1 MTSDDGMEA
10 LLIGIDAGCLSVFER
25 LSDED
30 CIPHLDSLCSD
41 GTCAPLESQIPPW
54 TPSAW
59 PSMFTGVNPGKH
71 GVYGFLG
78 FDGYDFH
85 VVTGTDVRA
94 HRIWTLLD
102 IHGKSSVVV
111 NVPVTH
117 PPDPIDGAIVPGFM
131 APESPPCHPDGVLED
146 VRDEI
151 GDYRIYPAYTR
162 GDDALS
168 DAEKITEYRTLVRM
182 RGEAFR
188 YLVERF
194 DPDFGFVQF
203 QRTDTV
209 FHEFDGE
216 WEKVRAV
223 YETTDDQ
230 IGEILASCDPE
241 HVFVA
246 SDHGI
251 GRYEKEEFRV
261 NSYLRD
267 EGFLETTFGG
277 QGMPTWNV
285 MREELREGN
294 QTRTW
299 EPSPVE
305 KTAAV
310 LARVGITTRRVG
322 RVLER
327 LGLADLASKYAP
339 SGVVRTGN
347 EQVDFASSVAYM
359 RARTELGVRINLA
372 DREPSG
378 VVAPD
383 EYEQVRETVIDRLAG
398 ATAPDGEPVFEAVS
412 PREAY
417 FDGPYVE
424 DAVDVVTVPNDFQ
437 HFLSAQIG
445 EEWFA
450 ESTEPW
456 NHKLAGVFAASGPGV
471 RAGEV
476 ANAHLFDVA
485 PTVLAALGVPASD
498 RMDGTVLDVVTPA
511 GTATYDQFEPGTAMD
526 EEADIEDRLADLG
539 YLE

>member
-1 MTSDDGMEA
+1 MDA

-25 LSDED
+25 LNQED
-30 CIPHLDSLCSD
+30 CIPHLESLCSS

-59 PSMFTGVNPGKH
+59 PSLFTGVNPGKH

-85 VVTGTDVRA
+85 VVTGSDVQA
-94 HRIWTLLD
+94 HRLWTLLNRHD
-102 IHGKSSVVV
+102 RSSVVV

-131 APESPPCHPDGVLED
+131 APEDPRCHPEGVLED
-146 VRDEI
+146 VREEI
-151 GDYRIYPAYTR
+151 GDYRIYPTYTR
-162 GDDALS
+162 GDDSLS
-168 DAEKITEYRTLVRM
+168 DAEKIDEYRSLVRM

-188 YLVERF
+188 YLAGRF

-216 WEKVRAV
+216 WEKVRTV
-223 YETTDDQ
+223 YEATDDQ
-230 IGEILASCDPE
+230 IGEMLTACDPE
-241 HVFVA
+241 FVFLA

-251 GRYEKEEFRV
+251 GRYEKDEFRV

-267 EGFLETTFGG
+267 EGYLETTFGG

-285 MREELREGN
+285 MREDLREGQ

-299 EPSPVE
+299 EPSYPE
-305 KTAAV
+305 KAAAL
-310 LARVGITTRRVG
+310 LARVGLTTRRVG

-327 LGLADLASKYAP
+327 LGLAEVAGKYAP
-339 SGVVRTGN
+339 AGVVRTGN
-347 EQVDFASSVAYM
+347 EQVDFPSSVAYM
-359 RARTELGVRINLA
+359 RARTELGVRLNLA
-372 DREPSG
+372 GREPEG
-378 VVAPD
+378 VVDPD
-383 EYEQVRETVIDRLAG
+383 EYEAVRDEVIDLLEAV
-398 ATAPDGEPVFEAVS
+398 TAPDGEPVFEDVS
-412 PREAY
+412 PRESH
-417 FDGPYVE
+417 FHGPHVE
-424 DAVDVVTVPNDFQ
+424 DAVDVVTVPSDFQ
-437 HFLSAQIG
+437 HFLSAQVG
-445 EEWFA
+445 AEWFG

-456 NHKLAGVFAASGPGV
+456 NHKLGGIFAAAGPGV
-471 RAGEV
+471 GDGDTTD
-476 ANAHLFDVA
+476 AHLFDVA

-498 RMDGTVLDVVTPA
+498 RMDGEVIDVVEPVGTAEYDGFEA
-511 GTATYDQFEPGTAMD
+511 GTTQGR
-526 EEADIEDRLADLG
+526 EADIEDRLADLG